1 MNQNFNLSEE
11 YSAYLQDVGD
21 RFVLSFMKR
30 RHTLPIHIQIVCGML
45 DWPDFEKLLIKK
57 PHLAN
62 VTDDAGRVPLMV
74 YWHSG
79 LHYMSLRHGANPNA
93 CDIRGN
99 TVLMYQRKNPGLIK
113 TLVKAGADI
122 NAKNKEGK
130 ALITMALEEGL
141 PIQPLL
147 DAGAEWQPVPR
158 DKKNEIFLNCL
169 PVESIDVLSRIVS
182 EYLPSEEA
190 FYFAKVWSGCHDQ
203 AKFDWLKSISHHYAK
218 LPKNRFTEK
227 EERVFNPINVL
238 SLFVIVIVSV
248 FSISISIAF
257 WATINGIFGRKEQG
271 VTTPF
276 PHILFPVGNNFDIH
290 QFKIKVFQRTEND
303 EYDEV
308 CDQLYSVGRI
318 LEIKINRSRIACYCL
333 YTQVISGILISILGK
348 L

>member
-11 YSAYLQDVGD
+11 YSAYLHEIGD
-21 RFVLSFMKR
+21 RFELTFKKR
-30 RHTLPIHIQIVCGML
+30 RHTLPLHIQIVCGML

-79 LHYMSLRHGANPNA
+79 LYDMLLRHGANPNA

-147 DAGAEWQPVPR
+147 DVGAEWQPIPR

-182 EYLPSEEA
+182 EYMPSEERQTGKI
-190 FYFAKVWSGCHDQ
+190 FA
-203 AKFDWLKSISHHYAK
+203 
-218 LPKNRFTEK
+218 
-227 EERVFNPINVL
+227 
-238 SLFVIVIVSV
+238 
-248 FSISISIAF
+248 
-257 WATINGIFGRKEQG
+257 
-271 VTTPF
+271 
-276 PHILFPVGNNFDIH
+276 
-290 QFKIKVFQRTEND
+290 
-303 EYDEV
+303 
-308 CDQLYSVGRI
+308 
-318 LEIKINRSRIACYCL
+318 
-333 YTQVISGILISILGK
+333 
-348 L
+348 